1 MINPMELMKKIG
13 DMQNIAKNMNLEELQ
28 IHAESGGGL
37 VKVVVNGRLEMTAL
51 EIDPLAVD
59 KRDVKMLQDLI
70 ISAQNEA
77 SRKMVEEIKTKIG
90 NELGIPG
97 FAGLNL

>member
-97 FAGLNL
+97 FTGLNL